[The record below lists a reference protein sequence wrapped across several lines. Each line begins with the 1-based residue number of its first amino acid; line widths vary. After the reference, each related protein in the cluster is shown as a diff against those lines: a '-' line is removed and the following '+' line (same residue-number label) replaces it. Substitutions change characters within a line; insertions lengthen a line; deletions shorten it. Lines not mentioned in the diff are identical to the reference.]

1 MFCRWRQQDL
11 ANTWCVMVKVKE
23 WKMTPRLLDSDAV
36 NGHRKIGRRSVRFGG
51 SEGKRLI
58 LFLPC

>member
-1 MFCRWRQQDL
+1 M